1 MLQVGDIIEFCGTD
15 ESPKTEVLMS
25 VIAQCILPK
34 VVSGCEVDVI
44 FISTD
49 HKFNILTLV
58 GVIEQKLKQS
68 ACNSDRT
75 FLDSILDRFHLFQ
88 APSISECCMVLRSL
102 LHFPWMYGKIGAV
115 VIDDVG
121 TLSWENKM
129 STKKEPRL
137 GDCVEMMKT
146 FVQENEVLAILS
158 HFSPLMNA
166 GHHAKPW
173 LRSVNYRFKV
183 ERCSEGANVRIQ
195 QIFPDT
201 GKLYKFIH
209 NEVLLS

>member
-1 MLQVGDIIEFCGTD
+1 MCEDLTLQVGDIIEFCGTD
-15 ESPKTEVLMS
+15 ESSKTEVLIS

-44 FISTD
+44 FISTN
-49 HKFNILTLV
+49 HKFNIITLV
-58 GVIEQKLKQS
+58 EVIEQKLKLS

-88 APSISECCMVLRSL
+88 APSIGDCCMVLRSL
-102 LHFPWMYGKIGAV
+102 LHFPMMYGKVGAV

-129 STKKEPRL
+129 CTKNEPKL
-137 GDCVEMMKT
+137 GDCVQMMKT
-146 FVQENEVLAILS
+146 FVQENEVLAIFS
-158 HFSPLMNA
+158 HFSPLPNA

-183 ERCSEGANVRIQ
+183 EHCSEGVRIQ
-195 QIFPDT
+195 QILPDT
-201 GKLYKFIH
+201 GKFYKF
-209 NEVLLS
+209 N